1 MSFIESFLAQ
11 IFDKFKASNP
21 KIATIIIFILGVFIY
36 AIQNGLPELIGTDLT
51 KVLEWV
57 VFVLA
62 ALTGSR
68 TYNYLPK
75 DDKK

>member
-1 MSFIESFLAQ
+1 MSFIESYLAQ

-21 KIATIIIFILGVFIY
+21 KIATIIIFILGVLLY
-36 AIQNGLPELIGTDLT
+36 AVQNGLGDIIGVDLN
-51 KVLEWV
+51 KLVEWL
-57 VFVLA
+57 VFIMA

-75 DDKK
+75 KEEK

>member
-1 MSFIESFLAQ
+1 MSFVEGFLAQ

-21 KIATIIIFILGVFIY
+21 KIATIIIFILGVLLY
-36 AIQNGLPELIGTDLT
+36 AVQNGLGDIIGVDLNN
-51 KVLEWV
+51 VVEWL
-57 VFVLA
+57 VFIMA

-75 DDKK
+75 EDKK

>member
-21 KIATIIIFILGVFIY
+21 KIATIIIFILGVLLY
-36 AIQNGLPELIGTDLT
+36 AVQNGLGDIIGVDLN
-51 KVLEWV
+51 KVVEWL
-57 VFVLA
+57 VFIMA

-75 DDKK
+75 EDKK